1 MAVAEAETTTAVA
14 PAAGT
19 GTPVPARRGRPLW
32 VRVLPY
38 LLVAPTVL
46 GTAYLLAYPLV
57 RNLLISF
64 QKFGIGQLIRGGAE
78 FVGFDNYRKILT
90 DQMFWDVVRR
100 TFVFTAI
107 NVGLIMVLA
116 TLVAVLIGALGK
128 WMRLAVMGGLVL
140 AWAIPVIA
148 ATTVF
153 QWLFQSQLGVVNW
166 VLVALGFKQYDG
178 YAWFAHGNST
188 FAIIV
193 VLIVWQSVPFAALT
207 LYAAMTTVPKELH
220 ESAQIDGAGGF
231 RTFWLITFP
240 ILRPMFGLILCLEI
254 IWVFKC
260 FVQIW
265 AISQGGP
272 GNATLTLPVYAYQI
286 AQSLNRYDLGAA
298 ISMVTVLLLTVVLL
312 AYFRQMFKEE
322 GEL

>member
-1 MAVAEAETTTAVA
+1 MAVAEAETTTAA
-14 PAAGT
+14 PAPGP

-32 VRVLPY
+32 ARLLPY
-38 LLVAPTVL
+38 LLVAPTVV
-46 GTAYLLAYPLV
+46 GTAYLLVYPLV
-57 RNLLISF
+57 RNLLIST

-78 FVGFDNYRKILT
+78 FVGFDNYATILS
-90 DQMFWDVVRR
+90 DDKFWGVVGR
-100 TFVFTAI
+100 TFVYTAI
-107 NVGLIMVLA
+107 NVSLIMGLG
-116 TLVAVLIGALGK
+116 TLVALLIGALGK
-128 WMRLAVMGGLVL
+128 WMRFAVMGGLVV

-166 VLVALGFKQYDG
+166 VLVALGFEQYDG
-178 YAWFAHGNST
+178 KAWFADGNST

-193 VLIVWQSVPFAALT
+193 LLIVWQSVPFAALT
-207 LYAAMTTVPKELH
+207 LYAAMTTVPRELH
-220 ESAQIDGAGGF
+220 ESAQIDGAGSVK
-231 RTFWLITFP
+231 TFWLITFP
-240 ILRPMFGLILCLEI
+240 ILRPMFGLILCLEV

-272 GNATLTLPVYAYQI
+272 GDATLTLPVYAFQI
-286 AQSLNRYDLGAA
+286 AQALNRYDLGAA
-298 ISMVTVLLLTVVLL
+298 ISMVTVLILAVVLL

>member
-1 MAVAEAETTTAVA
+1 MAVTHTETSTAEAPA
-14 PAAGT
+14 PRT

-32 VRVLPY
+32 VRLLPY

-64 QKFGIGQLIRGGAE
+64 QKFGIAQLIRGGAE
-78 FVGFDNYRKILT
+78 FVGLDNYKHILS
-90 DQMFWDVVRR
+90 DGMFWGVVRR

-107 NVGLIMVLA
+107 NVALIMILSTA
-116 TLVAVLIGALGK
+116 IALLIGALGK
-128 WMRLAVMGGLVL
+128 WMRLTVMGGLVL
-140 AWAIPVIA
+140 AWAVPVIA

-166 VLVALGFKQYDG
+166 VLVALGFDKYDG

-193 VLIVWQSVPFAALT
+193 ILIVWQSVPFAALT
-207 LYAAMTTVPKELH
+207 LYAAMTTVPKELQ
-220 ESAQIDGAGGF
+220 ESAQIDGAGGV
-231 RTFWLITFP
+231 RTFLLITFP
-240 ILRPMFGLILCLEI
+240 ILRPMFGLILCLEV

-298 ISMVTVLLLTVVLL
+298 ISMVTVLILAIVLL

>member
-1 MAVAEAETTTAVA
+1 MAVAQAETTTAA
-14 PAAGT
+14 PATEPGSP
-19 GTPVPARRGRPLW
+19 GSVRRGRPLW
-32 VRVLPY
+32 ARVLPY
-38 LLVAPTVL
+38 LLVAPTVI

-64 QKFGIGQLIRGGAE
+64 QKFGIAQLIRGGAE
-78 FVGFDNYRKILT
+78 FVGIDNYRQILS
-90 DQMFWDVVRR
+90 DQKFWGVVAR

-116 TLVAVLIGALGK
+116 TLVALLIGALGK
-128 WMRLAVMGGLVL
+128 WMRFAVMGGLVV

-166 VLVALGFKQYDG
+166 VLVAIGFDQFDG
-178 YAWFAHGNST
+178 KAWFADGNST

-193 VLIVWQSVPFAALT
+193 MLIVWQSVPFAALT

-220 ESAQIDGAGGF
+220 ESAQIDGAGSVKSF
-231 RTFWLITFP
+231 VLITFP
-240 ILRPMFGLILCLEI
+240 ILRPMFGLILCLEV
-254 IWVFKC
+254 IWVFKS

-272 GNATLTLPVYAYQI
+272 GDATLTLPVYAYQI
-286 AQSLNRYDLGAA
+286 ATVLNRYDLGAA
-298 ISMVTVLLLTVVLL
+298 ISMVTVLILAVVLL

>member
-1 MAVAEAETTTAVA
+1 
-14 PAAGT
+14 
-19 GTPVPARRGRPLW
+19 

-78 FVGFDNYRKILT
+78 FVGLDNYRKILT

-107 NVGLIMVLA
+107 NVGLIMVLS
-116 TLVAVLIGALGK
+116 TLVALLIGALGK
-128 WMRLAVMGGLVL
+128 WMRFAVMGGLVL

-166 VLVALGFKQYDG
+166 VLVALGFKQYEG
-178 YAWFAHGNST
+178 YAWFAHGSST

-207 LYAAMTTVPKELH
+207 LYAAITTVPQELH

-231 RTFWLITFP
+231 KTFWLITFP
-240 ILRPMFGLILCLEI
+240 ILRPMFGLILCLQI

-272 GNATLTLPVYAYQI
+272 DNATLTLPVYAYQI

>member
-1 MAVAEAETTTAVA
+1 MALAEAETTTAA
-14 PAAGT
+14 PAPGT

-32 VRVLPY
+32 ARVLPY
-38 LLVAPTVL
+38 LLVAPTVI
-46 GTAYLLAYPLV
+46 GTAYLLVYPLV
-57 RNLLISF
+57 RNLLISV
-64 QKFGIGQLIRGGAE
+64 QKFGIAQLIRGGAE
-78 FVGFDNYRKILT
+78 FVGIDNYRAILS
-90 DQMFWDVVRR
+90 DDKFWSVVGR
-100 TFVFTAI
+100 TFAFTAI

-116 TLVAVLIGALGK
+116 ILVALLIGALGK
-128 WMRLAVMGGLVL
+128 WMRFAVMGGLVV

-166 VLVALGFKQYDG
+166 VLVALGFEQYDG
-178 YAWFAHGNST
+178 KAWFADGNST

-193 VLIVWQSVPFAALT
+193 LLIVWQSVPFAALT
-207 LYAAMTTVPKELH
+207 LYAAMTTVPKELS
-220 ESAQIDGAGGF
+220 ESAQIDGAGSVK
-231 RTFWLITFP
+231 TFALITFP
-240 ILRPMFGLILCLEI
+240 ILRPMFGLILCLEV

-272 GNATLTLPVYAYQI
+272 GDATLTLPVYAYQI

-298 ISMVTVLLLTVVLL
+298 ISMVTVLILAVVLL

>member
-1 MAVAEAETTTAVA
+1 MAVVQAERTTADA
-14 PAAGT
+14 PTAPT
-19 GTPVPARRGRPLW
+19 KPVGDRRGRPLW

-38 LLVAPTVL
+38 LLVAPTLL
-46 GTAYLLAYPLV
+46 GTAYLLVYPMV

-78 FVGFDNYRKILT
+78 FVGIANYREIFT
-90 DQMFWDVVRR
+90 DHKFWSVVAR

-107 NVGLIMVLA
+107 NVGLIMILS
-116 TLVAVLIGALGK
+116 TLVALLINALGK
-128 WMRLAVMGGLVL
+128 WMRLTVMGGLVL
-140 AWAIPVIA
+140 AWAIPVLA

-166 VLVALGFKQYDG
+166 VLVQLGFGQFDG
-178 YAWFAHGNST
+178 HAWFADGRST

-207 LYAAMTTVPKELH
+207 LYAAMTTVPRELY
-220 ESAQIDGAGGF
+220 ESAQIDGAGPVKIF
-231 RTFWLITFP
+231 RLITFP
-240 ILRPMFGLILCLEI
+240 ILRPMFGLILCLEV
-254 IWVFKC
+254 IWVFKS

-265 AISQGGP
+265 VISQGGP
-272 GNATLTLPVYAYQI
+272 GDATLTLPVYAYQI

-298 ISMVTVLLLTVVLL
+298 ISVVTVVLLTLVLL

>member
-1 MAVAEAETTTAVA
+1 MGAR
-14 PAAGT
+14 PALPAGRAD
-19 GTPVPARRGRPLW
+19 GARHRLPAGLS
-32 VRVLPY
+32 
-38 LLVAPTVL
+38 
-46 GTAYLLAYPLV
+46 LV
-57 RNLLISF
+57 RNLLISL
-64 QKFGIGQLIRGGAE
+64 QKFGIGELIRGGAD
-78 FVGFDNYRKILT
+78 FVGLENYRQILT
-90 DQMFWDVVRR
+90 DDMFWSVVRR

-107 NVGLIMVLA
+107 NVVLIMVLS
-116 TLVAVLIGALGK
+116 TLVALLVGALGK

-166 VLVALGFKQYDG
+166 VLVQLGFDQFDG
-178 YAWFAHGNST
+178 YAWFADGTST

-220 ESAQIDGAGGF
+220 ESAQIDGAGAVKTF
-231 RTFWLITFP
+231 RLITFP
-240 ILRPMFGLILCLEI
+240 ILRPMFGLILCLEV

-298 ISMVTVLLLTVVLL
+298 ISMITVLMLTVVLL